1 MNIAAIA
8 GIGVVA
14 AAIAILIK
22 KQNPEYSMMISIGAG
37 IILLILILSQVTPA
51 VRQMSDLV
59 SAAGMST
66 EYAGILFKSLGVCF
80 LTQLACDSCR
90 DVGETALAS
99 KIELAGKV
107 AILIFALPLFQKVAD
122 MAISLIRG

>member
-59 SAAGMST
+59 SAAGMPT

-80 LTQLACDSCR
+80 LTQPACDSCR

>member
-8 GIGVVA
+8 GIGIVA
-14 AAIAILIK
+14 AAIAVLIK

-37 IILLILILSQVTPA
+37 VILLILILSQVTPA
-51 VRQMSDLV
+51 IRQMSDLV
-59 SAAGMST
+59 SSAGMPA
-66 EYAGILFKSLGVCF
+66 EYAGILFKSLGVRF

-107 AILIFALPLFQKVAD
+107 AILIFALPMFQKVAD